1 MAPDYP
7 PRPSGRDRPWHPR
20 GLVVTLA
27 AVVAM
32 GVTARLGVW
41 QLDRA
46 GQKEALQSALDA
58 RSRLPELP
66 MAGLA
71 TTPQAAPAQHHRRIR
86 LRGEWVGEAT
96 LFLDNRQMSGRP
108 GFFVVTP
115 LRLEGRGQEAV
126 LVQRGWVPRDAR
138 DRTRLPPV
146 ASPAGRVE
154 VAGRMAPPPGRLY
167 AFAGAESGPI
177 RQNLDLDALASDT
190 GLRLLPL
197 SVVQT
202 QGPEAAD
209 GDDGLLREW
218 PRPAVDVHKHY
229 GYAFQWFGLCA
240 LITGL
245 YVWFQLLRPWREAIR
260 RRHA

>member
-7 PRPSGRDRPWHPR
+7 PSNPSGPDRR
-20 GLVVTLA
+20 SSVRTLVVTLA

-46 GQKEALQSALDA
+46 GQKEALQAALDS

-66 MAGLA
+66 MAALA
-71 TTPQAAPAQHHRRIR
+71 TTSQAAQAQHHRSVR
-86 LRGEWVGEAT
+86 LRGEWVGKAT
-96 LFLDNRQMSGRP
+96 LFLDNRQMNGRP

-146 ASPAGRVE
+146 ASPAGPVE

-177 RQNLDLDALASDT
+177 RQNLDLDALASET

-197 SVVQT
+197 SVVQVQAT
-202 QGPEAAD
+202 DA

-245 YVWFQLLRPWREAIR
+245 YVWFQLIRPWREAVR
-260 RRHA
+260 RCHA